1 MFRTQKD
8 EIRKGIQN
16 NAGFTLI
23 EMIVTVAIIAIFSG
37 VVVTL
42 IGTGSNLF
50 RDVSGNTKSQIDAQ
64 ETLNA
69 IEDLIIDAN
78 RSVYYAYGS
87 GTAMGEQ
94 IRSDIDD
101 SNAASKTFITCN
113 EYENGDGTSRYVFD
127 VLDWVGSEGKLY
139 YSQRQYTKASSS
151 AEEKD
156 ENGSGENP
164 ESQQNK
170 NGSGASGANVENID
184 IAVAAEGDEEN
195 QTGTISGNS
204 SDIARDSKELI
215 ARSVFAEGIENFT
228 ADVTKVESERI
239 VRFRLTT
246 ENNGK
251 KVKTLHTVNLRNRI
265 QVLKPDDAFATAGS
279 TDIRITIVGA
289 PSSIDAGNS
298 KILSYDA
305 SGPIDP
311 TTVVWKITDGADKGS
326 FPALDPTYGKLTVNN
341 NATGTITVIVS
352 AKTAD
357 GKQTAT
363 SAPVT
368 IQINNN
374 RIVTGIETETKSVLV
389 AAGYDGLNLN
399 SEIIWK
405 YVYSDGTKG
414 EDNVPVIWTM
424 DNADNCSYASVTSE
438 GQISVKSESGTSD
451 KGSFTVR
458 ATNGEHNVS
467 NTITVKIAR
476 IDLLLPENNATCTIG
491 TPKELHCTY
500 MEGGQVV
507 ETIDGNNASDI
518 VNITTKQKPEKASD
532 YSVGGNFAEND
543 IGNWEVKASADVSVR
558 GGYGTLSVTNTFSV
572 SGYTAQI
579 VLGKNKSLDTI
590 VIKNN
595 QNTGEYICQVN
606 SGEGG
611 FSFVTNKTIPGFWE
625 NSRINWYLKSGH
637 NYSGINVTPTENG
650 NKNASVSVSAD
661 AKTGFILCA
670 DYIKYTDQTQT
681 TEQIKI
687 HAEKAIKVA
696 TGIEI
701 VSAHGDTV
709 KVRDNYEFGINM
721 IVYDSNGTQA
731 KIPVRSDICN
741 DSNIVTI
748 TPDPWAE
755 KHPCADGENWYFQ
768 TSEPGTQKVT
778 VELYKIPGATVFN
791 SNYGFKQEK
800 SVEVIDTTTAH
811 VVAVNNKTSIFPGES
826 TQIYLEL
833 LRDGQ
838 PITDKIDENWTCE
851 TINGQT
857 IGNLSPTYYEY
868 AYANEKENLIT
879 VTANSQITRA
889 TTYTITVSYKLYNNE
904 PLRTASIDITV
915 TPLTMNLTTSATQIH
930 YGQDSITITA
940 DVVDAEHDQHVTDDY
955 NIEWTLNPEEAA
967 IYSLDNL
974 SGKITHLS
982 LNQAPDA
989 SRIVTVTATARDKTS
1004 GAAICTSSTKITVSP
1019 KTTIEKSYNCASGKT
1034 QKLEFND
1041 EDVNKSSGTIKT
1053 SYLTA
1058 TGSVPVECARNN
1070 IPFLTL
1076 NGTNP
1081 SNLSITMKED
1091 TSNYENYKYVL
1102 ISVDLGDV
1110 LYNFYIYPLQYNVY
1124 DCVYGQDAVPFTYVP
1139 TDLESIRKLAKLG
1152 SEDKADNGY
1161 PGYTYTYTDALG
1173 ESCYLRLSVYS
1184 KTGIGS
1190 FSGNYVESS
1199 SGKWFMKRKTKNK
1212 DQNDGSDQAYY
1223 RLYGNKWYKFHSKN
1237 SVKSE
1242 NYATTALYNQ
1252 AKAERTRYY
1261 WDLKDNVHLYDDSGN
1276 EIGGEKGIQN
1286 TYFWQKWK

>member
-151 AEEKD
+151 TEEKD

-164 ESQQNK
+164 ESQQNR
-170 NGSGASGANVENID
+170 NESGISGENAENTD
-184 IAVAAEGDEEN
+184 IAIAAESDEEN

-215 ARSVFAEGIENFT
+215 ERSVFAEGIENFT

-289 PSSIDAGNS
+289 PNSIDAGNS

-311 TTVVWKITDGADKGS
+311 TTVVWKITDGADNGS
-326 FPALDPTYGKLTVNN
+326 FPDLDPTYGKLTVNN

-389 AAGYDGLNLN
+389 AAGYDGLDLN

-414 EDNVPVIWTM
+414 EDKVPVIWTM

-438 GQISVKSESGTSD
+438 GQISIGSEAGTSD

-476 IDLLLPENNATCTIG
+476 IDLSLPKNNATYTIG

-543 IGNWEVKASADVSVR
+543 IGNWRVEASANVSVR
-558 GGYGTLSVTNTFSV
+558 KCYGSLSVTNGFRVIFSDTGQIIAHENL
-572 SGYTAQI
+572 GY
-579 VLGKNKSLDTI
+579 DTI
-590 VIKNN
+590 VAGR
-595 QNTGEYICQVN
+595 TYECDGY
-606 SGEGG
+606 
-611 FSFVTNKTIPGFWE
+611 
-625 NSRINWYLKSGH
+625 
-637 NYSGINVTPTENG
+637 
-650 NKNASVSVSAD
+650 NKNDFYFSTANTNLNIVNVQSITWTLKGEHPGISFEPDGDTIKRKLTV
-661 AKTGFILCA
+661 AKNACHGFTLCA
-670 DYIKYTDQTQT
+670 DYVGVIRYDNGNPITVQL
-681 TEQIKI
+681 
-687 HAEKAIKVA
+687 HAERTFKVANGIELESLSGDTAYVYGPNESEDYLLQVLLDVYDVNGTVSKIKVSSNKA
-696 TGIEI
+696 KTLQWEGIGSGE
-701 VSAHGDTV
+701 VNAH
-709 KVRDNYEFGINM
+709 
-721 IVYDSNGTQA
+721 
-731 KIPVRSDICN
+731 
-741 DSNIVTI
+741 
-748 TPDPWAE
+748 
-755 KHPCADGENWYFQ
+755 GENWKFHASSNDVGKTLNIVAKLQLFENVYDTKNNYYTDNDNFSK
-768 TSEPGTQKVT
+768 TISVKV
-778 VELYKIPGATVFN
+778 VM
-791 SNYGFKQEK
+791 NY
-800 SVEVIDTTTAH
+800 TAEII
-811 VVAVNNKTSIFPGES
+811 ASDNKLSLFPGES
-826 TQIYLEL
+826 AQLYLRLKNKKGILNAQVNWNVDNSSAIKFDNNMSYQDSTFNNTKEIPIKIIASTDITQ
-833 LRDGQ
+833 
-838 PITDKIDENWTCE
+838 
-851 TINGQT
+851 
-857 IGNLSPTYYEY
+857 PT
-868 AYANEKENLIT
+868 T
-879 VTANSQITRA
+879 VTLTANYTLKDVA
-889 TTYTITVSYKLYNNE
+889 NTTGTQSIQLTI
-904 PLRTASIDITV
+904 
-915 TPLTMNLTTSATQIH
+915 TPLTLILDSSVDQIYYGDDAPVDISADI
-930 YGQDSITITA
+930 
-940 DVVDAEHDQHVTDDY
+940 VDAQNDQHLTDADGY
-955 NIEWTLNPEEAA
+955 IVEWFLNSTVNEICELNTNSGANIKL
-967 IYSLDNL
+967 SVKKNL
-974 SGKITHLS
+974 VK
-982 LNQAPDA
+982 APDK
-989 SRIVTVTATARDKTS
+989 SIPVTVTAMAKKSGSVVCTASKV
-1004 GAAICTSSTKITVSP
+1004 ITVNP
-1019 KTTIEKSYNCASGKT
+1019 KMTIEKAYNCPAGLE
-1034 QKLEFND
+1034 QKLEFNS
-1041 EDVNKSSGTIKT
+1041 EHENKEIQSIKT
-1053 SYLTA
+1053 SYLTS
-1058 TGSVPVECARNN
+1058 TGNEPIECKQDDLK
-1070 IPFLTL
+1070 ILTFDSG
-1076 NGTNP
+1076 N
-1081 SNLSITMKED
+1081 MKVHMNSDVQNFAE
-1091 TSNYENYKYVL
+1091 YKYVK
-1102 ISVDLGDV
+1102 ISVDLGDI
-1110 LYNFYIYPLQYNVY
+1110 LYNFYIYPVQNNVY
-1124 DCVYGQDAVPFTYVP
+1124 DYELNKGSGAAIAYVP
-1139 TDLESIRKLAKLG
+1139 TDIDSIKRLCSLDG
-1152 SEDKADNGY
+1152 D
-1161 PGYTYTYTDALG
+1161 GYTYKYARTDRDG
-1173 ESCYLRLSVYS
+1173 KYCELRYSVYS

-1190 FSGNYVESS
+1190 FNGNYVDSS
-1199 SGKWFMKRKTKNK
+1199 SNKWFMRRQDNT
-1212 DQNDGSDQAYY
+1212 NDWVFY
-1223 RLYGNKWYKFHSKN
+1223 RLEGNHWYRFHN
-1237 SVKSE
+1237 GDKSE
-1242 NYATTALYNQ
+1242 QNLEKKAKITRFYWNLNNKTHLFDDNGKETAEVLN
-1252 AKAERTRYY
+1252 
-1261 WDLKDNVHLYDDSGN
+1261 S
-1276 EIGGEKGIQN
+1276 
-1286 TYFWQKWK
+1286 YFWKKWK

>member
-8 EIRKGIQN
+8 AIRKGIQN

-37 VVVTL
+37 IVVTL

-50 RDVSGNTKSQIDAQ
+50 RGVSGNTKSQIDAQ

-164 ESQQNK
+164 ESQQNR
-170 NGSGASGANVENID
+170 NESEISGENAENTD
-184 IAVAAEGDEEN
+184 IAVAAESDEEN

-204 SDIARDSKELI
+204 SDIARDSEELI
-215 ARSVFAEGIENFT
+215 ERSVFAEGIENFT

-239 VRFRLTT
+239 VCFRLTT

-279 TDIRITIVGA
+279 TDIKITIVGA
-289 PSSIDAGNS
+289 PNSIDAGNS

-341 NATGTITVIVS
+341 NATGTITVTVS
-352 AKTAD
+352 ARTAD

-438 GQISVKSESGTSD
+438 GQISVGSEAGTSD

-458 ATNGEHNVS
+458 ATNREHNVS
-467 NTITVKIAR
+467 NTITVNIAR
-476 IDLLLPENNATCTIG
+476 IDLSLPENNATYTVG
-491 TPKELHCTY
+491 TQKELHCTY
-500 MEGGQVV
+500 MESGQVV
-507 ETIDGNNASDI
+507 ETIDGSNTSDI

-543 IGNWEVKASADVSVR
+543 IGNWEVKASADVFVR

-572 SGYTAQI
+572 SGY
-579 VLGKNKSLDTI
+579 
-590 VIKNN
+590 
-595 QNTGEYICQVN
+595 
-606 SGEGG
+606 
-611 FSFVTNKTIPGFWE
+611 
-625 NSRINWYLKSGH
+625 
-637 NYSGINVTPTENG
+637 
-650 NKNASVSVSAD
+650 
-661 AKTGFILCA
+661 
-670 DYIKYTDQTQT
+670 
-681 TEQIKI
+681 
-687 HAEKAIKVA
+687 
-696 TGIEI
+696 
-701 VSAHGDTV
+701 
-709 KVRDNYEFGINM
+709 
-721 IVYDSNGTQA
+721 
-731 KIPVRSDICN
+731 
-741 DSNIVTI
+741 
-748 TPDPWAE
+748 
-755 KHPCADGENWYFQ
+755 
-768 TSEPGTQKVT
+768 
-778 VELYKIPGATVFN
+778 
-791 SNYGFKQEK
+791 
-800 SVEVIDTTTAH
+800 TAH

-955 NIEWTLNPEEAA
+955 NIEWILNPEEAA
-967 IYSLDNL
+967 IYSLDNS

-1102 ISVDLGDV
+1102 ISVDLGNV

-1124 DCVYGQDAVPFTYVP
+1124 DCEYGQDAVPFTYVP

-1184 KTGIGS
+1184 
-1190 FSGNYVESS
+1190 NCL
-1199 SGKWFMKRKTKNK
+1199 
-1212 DQNDGSDQAYY
+1212 
-1223 RLYGNKWYKFHSKN
+1223 LYTSPSPRDRG
-1237 SVKSE
+1237 
-1242 NYATTALYNQ
+1242 
-1252 AKAERTRYY
+1252 
-1261 WDLKDNVHLYDDSGN
+1261 
-1276 EIGGEKGIQN
+1276 
-1286 TYFWQKWK
+1286 

>member
-8 EIRKGIQN
+8 TIRKGIQN

-50 RDVSGNTKSQIDAQ
+50 RGVSGNTKSQIDAQ

-170 NGSGASGANVENID
+170 NESGISGENAENTD
-184 IAVAAEGDEEN
+184 IAIAAESDEEN
-195 QTGTISGNS
+195 QTGIISGNS
-204 SDIARDSKELI
+204 SDIARDSEELI
-215 ARSVFAEGIENFT
+215 ERSVFAEGIENFT
-228 ADVTKVESERI
+228 ADVTKVESESI

-289 PSSIDAGNS
+289 PNSIDAGNS

-341 NATGTITVIVS
+341 NATGTITVTVS
-352 AKTAD
+352 ARTAD

-389 AAGYDGLNLN
+389 AAGYNGLNLN

-438 GQISVKSESGTSD
+438 GQISVGSEAGTSD

-476 IDLLLPENNATCTIG
+476 IDLSLPENNAIYTVG

-507 ETIDGNNASDI
+507 ETIDGNNTSDI

-543 IGNWEVKASADVSVR
+543 IGNWRVEASANVSVR
-558 GGYGTLSVTNTFSV
+558 KCYGSLSVTNGFRVIFSDTGQIIAHENL
-572 SGYTAQI
+572 GY
-579 VLGKNKSLDTI
+579 DTI
-590 VIKNN
+590 VAGR
-595 QNTGEYICQVN
+595 TYECDGY
-606 SGEGG
+606 
-611 FSFVTNKTIPGFWE
+611 
-625 NSRINWYLKSGH
+625 
-637 NYSGINVTPTENG
+637 
-650 NKNASVSVSAD
+650 NKNDFYFSTANTNLNIVNVQSITWTLKGEHPGISFEPDGDTIKRKLTV
-661 AKTGFILCA
+661 AKNACHGFTLCA
-670 DYIKYTDQTQT
+670 DYVGVIRYDNGNPITVQL
-681 TEQIKI
+681 
-687 HAEKAIKVA
+687 HAERTFKVANGIELESLSGDTAYVYGPNESEDYLLQVLLDVYDVNGSVSKIKVSSNKA
-696 TGIEI
+696 KTLQWEGIGSGE
-701 VSAHGDTV
+701 VNAH
-709 KVRDNYEFGINM
+709 
-721 IVYDSNGTQA
+721 
-731 KIPVRSDICN
+731 
-741 DSNIVTI
+741 
-748 TPDPWAE
+748 
-755 KHPCADGENWYFQ
+755 GENWKFHASSNDVGKTLNIVAKLQLFENVYDTKNNYYTDNVNFSK
-768 TSEPGTQKVT
+768 TISVKV
-778 VELYKIPGATVFN
+778 VM
-791 SNYGFKQEK
+791 NY
-800 SVEVIDTTTAH
+800 TAEII
-811 VVAVNNKTSIFPGES
+811 ASDNKLSLFPGES
-826 TQIYLEL
+826 AQLYLRLKNKKGILNAQVNWNVDNSSAIKFDNNMSYQDSTFNNTKEIPIKIIASTDITQ
-833 LRDGQ
+833 
-838 PITDKIDENWTCE
+838 
-851 TINGQT
+851 
-857 IGNLSPTYYEY
+857 PT
-868 AYANEKENLIT
+868 T
-879 VTANSQITRA
+879 VTLTANYTLKDVA
-889 TTYTITVSYKLYNNE
+889 NTTGTQSIQLTI
-904 PLRTASIDITV
+904 
-915 TPLTMNLTTSATQIH
+915 TPLTLILDSSADQIY
-930 YGQDSITITA
+930 YGDDAPVDISA
-940 DVVDAEHDQHVTDDY
+940 DIVDAQNDQHLTDADGY
-955 NIEWTLNPEEAA
+955 IVEWFLNSTVNEICELNTNSGANIKL
-967 IYSLDNL
+967 SVKKNL
-974 SGKITHLS
+974 VK
-982 LNQAPDA
+982 APDK
-989 SRIVTVTATARDKTS
+989 SIPVTVTAMAKKSGSVVCTASKV
-1004 GAAICTSSTKITVSP
+1004 ITVNP
-1019 KTTIEKSYNCASGKT
+1019 KMTIEKAYNCPAGLE
-1034 QKLEFND
+1034 QKLEFNS
-1041 EDVNKSSGTIKT
+1041 EHENKEIQSIKT
-1053 SYLTA
+1053 SYLTS
-1058 TGSVPVECARNN
+1058 TGNEPIECKQDDLK
-1070 IPFLTL
+1070 ILTFDSG
-1076 NGTNP
+1076 N
-1081 SNLSITMKED
+1081 MKVHMNSDAQNFAE
-1091 TSNYENYKYVL
+1091 YKYVK
-1102 ISVDLGDV
+1102 ISVDLGDI
-1110 LYNFYIYPLQYNVY
+1110 LYNFYIYPVQNNVY
-1124 DCVYGQDAVPFTYVP
+1124 DYELNQGSGAAIAYVP
-1139 TDLESIRKLAKLG
+1139 TDIDSIKRLCSLDG
-1152 SEDKADNGY
+1152 D
-1161 PGYTYTYTDALG
+1161 GYTYKYARTDRDG
-1173 ESCYLRLSVYS
+1173 KYCELRYSVYS

-1190 FSGNYVESS
+1190 FNGNYVDSS
-1199 SGKWFMKRKTKNK
+1199 SNKWFMRRQDNT
-1212 DQNDGSDQAYY
+1212 NDWVFY
-1223 RLYGNKWYKFHSKN
+1223 RLEGNHWYRFHN
-1237 SVKSE
+1237 GDKSE
-1242 NYATTALYNQ
+1242 QNLEKKAKITRFYWNLNNKTHLFDDNGKETAEVLN
-1252 AKAERTRYY
+1252 
-1261 WDLKDNVHLYDDSGN
+1261 S
-1276 EIGGEKGIQN
+1276 
-1286 TYFWQKWK
+1286 YFWKKWK

>member
-164 ESQQNK
+164 ESQQNR
-170 NGSGASGANVENID
+170 NESGISGENAENTD
-184 IAVAAEGDEEN
+184 IAIAAESDEEN

-215 ARSVFAEGIENFT
+215 ERSVFAEGIENFT

-289 PSSIDAGNS
+289 PNSIDAGNS

-311 TTVVWKITDGADKGS
+311 TTVVWKITDGADNGS
-326 FPALDPTYGKLTVNN
+326 FPDLDPTYGKLTVNN

-389 AAGYDGLNLN
+389 AAGYDGLDLN

-405 YVYSDGTKG
+405 YVYSDGTNG
-414 EDNVPVIWTM
+414 EDKVPVIWTM

-438 GQISVKSESGTSD
+438 GQISIGSEAGTSD

-476 IDLLLPENNATCTIG
+476 IDLSLPKNNATYTIG

-543 IGNWEVKASADVSVR
+543 IGNWRVEASANVSVR
-558 GGYGTLSVTNTFSV
+558 KCYGSLSVTNGFRVIFSDTGQIIAHENL
-572 SGYTAQI
+572 GY
-579 VLGKNKSLDTI
+579 DTI
-590 VIKNN
+590 VAGR
-595 QNTGEYICQVN
+595 TYECDGY
-606 SGEGG
+606 
-611 FSFVTNKTIPGFWE
+611 
-625 NSRINWYLKSGH
+625 
-637 NYSGINVTPTENG
+637 
-650 NKNASVSVSAD
+650 NKNDFYFSTANTNLNIVNVQSITWTLKGEHPGISFEPDGDTIKRKLTV
-661 AKTGFILCA
+661 AKNACHGFTLCA
-670 DYIKYTDQTQT
+670 DYVGVIRYDNGNPITVQL
-681 TEQIKI
+681 
-687 HAEKAIKVA
+687 HAERTFKVANGIELESLSGDTAYVYGPNESEDYLLQVLLDVYDVNGSVSKIKVSSNKA
-696 TGIEI
+696 KTLQWEGIGSGE
-701 VSAHGDTV
+701 VNAH
-709 KVRDNYEFGINM
+709 
-721 IVYDSNGTQA
+721 
-731 KIPVRSDICN
+731 
-741 DSNIVTI
+741 
-748 TPDPWAE
+748 
-755 KHPCADGENWYFQ
+755 GENWKFHASSNDVGKTLNIVAKLQLFENVYDTKNNYYTDNDNFSK
-768 TSEPGTQKVT
+768 TISVKV
-778 VELYKIPGATVFN
+778 VM
-791 SNYGFKQEK
+791 NY
-800 SVEVIDTTTAH
+800 TAEII
-811 VVAVNNKTSIFPGES
+811 ASDNKLSLFPGES
-826 TQIYLEL
+826 AQLYLRLKNKKGILNAQVNWNVDNSSAIKFDNNMSYQDSTFNNTKEIPIKIIASTDITQ
-833 LRDGQ
+833 
-838 PITDKIDENWTCE
+838 
-851 TINGQT
+851 
-857 IGNLSPTYYEY
+857 PT
-868 AYANEKENLIT
+868 T
-879 VTANSQITRA
+879 VTLTANYTLKDVA
-889 TTYTITVSYKLYNNE
+889 NTTGTQSIQLTI
-904 PLRTASIDITV
+904 
-915 TPLTMNLTTSATQIH
+915 TPLTLILDSSVDQIYYGDDAPVDISADI
-930 YGQDSITITA
+930 
-940 DVVDAEHDQHVTDDY
+940 VDAQNDQHLTDADGY
-955 NIEWTLNPEEAA
+955 IVEWFLNSTVNEICELNTNSGANIKL
-967 IYSLDNL
+967 SVKKNL
-974 SGKITHLS
+974 VK
-982 LNQAPDA
+982 APDK
-989 SRIVTVTATARDKTS
+989 SIPVTVTAMAKKSGSVVCTASKV
-1004 GAAICTSSTKITVSP
+1004 ITVNP
-1019 KTTIEKSYNCASGKT
+1019 KMTIEKAYNCPAGLE
-1034 QKLEFND
+1034 QKLEFNS
-1041 EDVNKSSGTIKT
+1041 EHENKEIQSIKT
-1053 SYLTA
+1053 SYLTS
-1058 TGSVPVECARNN
+1058 TGNEPIECKQDDLK
-1070 IPFLTL
+1070 ILTFDSG
-1076 NGTNP
+1076 N
-1081 SNLSITMKED
+1081 MKVHMNSDVQNFAE
-1091 TSNYENYKYVL
+1091 YKYVK
-1102 ISVDLGDV
+1102 ISVDLGDI
-1110 LYNFYIYPLQYNVY
+1110 LYNFYIYPVQNNVY
-1124 DCVYGQDAVPFTYVP
+1124 DYELNKGSGAAIAYVP
-1139 TDLESIRKLAKLG
+1139 TDIDSIKRLCSLDG
-1152 SEDKADNGY
+1152 D
-1161 PGYTYTYTDALG
+1161 GYTYKYARTDRDG
-1173 ESCYLRLSVYS
+1173 KYCELRYSVYS

-1190 FSGNYVESS
+1190 FNGNYVDSS
-1199 SGKWFMKRKTKNK
+1199 SNKWFMRRQDNT
-1212 DQNDGSDQAYY
+1212 NDWVFY
-1223 RLYGNKWYKFHSKN
+1223 RLEGNHWYRFHN
-1237 SVKSE
+1237 GDKSE
-1242 NYATTALYNQ
+1242 QNLEKKAKITRFYWNLNNKTHLFDDNGKETAEVLN
-1252 AKAERTRYY
+1252 
-1261 WDLKDNVHLYDDSGN
+1261 S
-1276 EIGGEKGIQN
+1276 
-1286 TYFWQKWK
+1286 YFWKKWK

>member
-8 EIRKGIQN
+8 TIRKGIQN

-50 RDVSGNTKSQIDAQ
+50 RGVSGNTKSQIDAQ

-170 NGSGASGANVENID
+170 NESGISGENAENTD
-184 IAVAAEGDEEN
+184 IAIAAESDEEN
-195 QTGTISGNS
+195 QTGIISGNS
-204 SDIARDSKELI
+204 SDIARDSEELI
-215 ARSVFAEGIENFT
+215 ERSVFAEGIENFT
-228 ADVTKVESERI
+228 ADVTKVESESI

-289 PSSIDAGNS
+289 PNSIDAGNS

-341 NATGTITVIVS
+341 NATGTITVTVS
-352 AKTAD
+352 ARTAD

-438 GQISVKSESGTSD
+438 GQISVGSEAGTSD

-476 IDLLLPENNATCTIG
+476 IDLSLPENNAIYTVG

-507 ETIDGNNASDI
+507 ETIDGNNTSDI

-543 IGNWEVKASADVSVR
+543 IGNWRVEASANVSVR
-558 GGYGTLSVTNTFSV
+558 KCYGSLSVTNGFRVIFSDTGQIIAHENL
-572 SGYTAQI
+572 GY
-579 VLGKNKSLDTI
+579 DTI
-590 VIKNN
+590 VAGR
-595 QNTGEYICQVN
+595 TYECDGY
-606 SGEGG
+606 
-611 FSFVTNKTIPGFWE
+611 
-625 NSRINWYLKSGH
+625 
-637 NYSGINVTPTENG
+637 
-650 NKNASVSVSAD
+650 NKNDFYFSTANTNLNIVNVQSITWTLKGEHPGISFEPDGDTIKRKLTV
-661 AKTGFILCA
+661 AKNACHGFTLCA
-670 DYIKYTDQTQT
+670 DYVGVIRYDNGNPITVQL
-681 TEQIKI
+681 
-687 HAEKAIKVA
+687 HAERTFKVANGIELESLSGDTAYVYGPNESEDYLLQVLLDVYDVNGSVSKIKVSSNKA
-696 TGIEI
+696 KTLQWEGIGSGE
-701 VSAHGDTV
+701 VNAH
-709 KVRDNYEFGINM
+709 
-721 IVYDSNGTQA
+721 
-731 KIPVRSDICN
+731 
-741 DSNIVTI
+741 
-748 TPDPWAE
+748 
-755 KHPCADGENWYFQ
+755 GENWKFHASSNDVGKTLNIVAKLQLFENVYDTKNNYYTDNVNFSK
-768 TSEPGTQKVT
+768 TISVKV
-778 VELYKIPGATVFN
+778 VM
-791 SNYGFKQEK
+791 NY
-800 SVEVIDTTTAH
+800 TAEII
-811 VVAVNNKTSIFPGES
+811 ASDNKLSLFPGES
-826 TQIYLEL
+826 AQLYLRLKNKKGILNAQVNWNVDNSSAIKFDNNMSYQDSTFNNTKEIPIKIIASTDITQ
-833 LRDGQ
+833 
-838 PITDKIDENWTCE
+838 
-851 TINGQT
+851 
-857 IGNLSPTYYEY
+857 PT
-868 AYANEKENLIT
+868 T
-879 VTANSQITRA
+879 VTLTANYTLKDVA
-889 TTYTITVSYKLYNNE
+889 NTTGTQSIQLTI
-904 PLRTASIDITV
+904 
-915 TPLTMNLTTSATQIH
+915 TPLTLILDSSADQIY
-930 YGQDSITITA
+930 YGDDAPVDISA
-940 DVVDAEHDQHVTDDY
+940 DIVDAQNDQHLTDADGY
-955 NIEWTLNPEEAA
+955 IVEWFLNSTVNEICELNTNSGANIKL
-967 IYSLDNL
+967 SVKKNL
-974 SGKITHLS
+974 VK
-982 LNQAPDA
+982 APDK
-989 SRIVTVTATARDKTS
+989 SIPVTVTAMAKKSGSVVCTASKV
-1004 GAAICTSSTKITVSP
+1004 ITVNP
-1019 KTTIEKSYNCASGKT
+1019 KMTIEKAYNCPAGLE
-1034 QKLEFND
+1034 QKLEFNS
-1041 EDVNKSSGTIKT
+1041 EHENKEIQSIKT
-1053 SYLTA
+1053 SYLTS
-1058 TGSVPVECARNN
+1058 TGNEPIECKQDDLK
-1070 IPFLTL
+1070 ILTFDSG
-1076 NGTNP
+1076 N
-1081 SNLSITMKED
+1081 MKVHMNSDAQNFAE
-1091 TSNYENYKYVL
+1091 YKYVK
-1102 ISVDLGDV
+1102 ISVDLGDI
-1110 LYNFYIYPLQYNVY
+1110 LYNFYIYPVQNNVY
-1124 DCVYGQDAVPFTYVP
+1124 DYELNQGSGAAIAYVP
-1139 TDLESIRKLAKLG
+1139 TDIDSIKRLCSLDG
-1152 SEDKADNGY
+1152 D
-1161 PGYTYTYTDALG
+1161 GYTYKYARTDRDG
-1173 ESCYLRLSVYS
+1173 KYCELRYSVYS

-1190 FSGNYVESS
+1190 FNGNCRFII
-1199 SGKWFMKRKTKNK
+1199 K
-1212 DQNDGSDQAYY
+1212 
-1223 RLYGNKWYKFHSKN
+1223 
-1237 SVKSE
+1237 
-1242 NYATTALYNQ
+1242 
-1252 AKAERTRYY
+1252 
-1261 WDLKDNVHLYDDSGN
+1261 
-1276 EIGGEKGIQN
+1276 
-1286 TYFWQKWK
+1286 

>member
-8 EIRKGIQN
+8 TIRKGIQN

-50 RDVSGNTKSQIDAQ
+50 RGVSGNTKSQIDAQ

-151 AEEKD
+151 TEEKD

-164 ESQQNK
+164 ELQQNR
-170 NGSGASGANVENID
+170 NESGISGENAENTD
-184 IAVAAEGDEEN
+184 IAIAAESDEEN
-195 QTGTISGNS
+195 QTGIISGNS
-204 SDIARDSKELI
+204 SDIARDSEELI
-215 ARSVFAEGIENFT
+215 ERSVFAEGIENFT
-228 ADVTKVESERI
+228 ADVTKVESESI

-289 PSSIDAGNS
+289 PNSIDAGNS

-311 TTVVWKITDGADKGS
+311 TTVVWKITDGADNGS
-326 FPALDPTYGKLTVNN
+326 FPDLDHTYGKLTVNN

-438 GQISVKSESGTSD
+438 GQISIGSEAGTSD

-476 IDLLLPENNATCTIG
+476 IDLSLPENNAIYTVG

-543 IGNWEVKASADVSVR
+543 IGNWRVEASANVSVR
-558 GGYGTLSVTNTFSV
+558 KCYGSLSVTNGFRVIFSDT
-572 SGYTAQI
+572 GQI
-579 VLGKNKSLDTI
+579 IAHENLEYDTI
-590 VIKNN
+590 VAGR
-595 QNTGEYICQVN
+595 TYECDGY
-606 SGEGG
+606 
-611 FSFVTNKTIPGFWE
+611 
-625 NSRINWYLKSGH
+625 
-637 NYSGINVTPTENG
+637 
-650 NKNASVSVSAD
+650 NKNDFYFSTANTNLNIVNVQSITWTLKGEHPGISFKPDGDTIKRKLTV
-661 AKTGFILCA
+661 AKNACHGFTLCA
-670 DYIKYTDQTQT
+670 DYVGVIRYDNGNPITVQL
-681 TEQIKI
+681 
-687 HAEKAIKVA
+687 HAERTFKVANGIELESLSGDTAYVYGPNESEDYLLQVLLDVYDVNGSVSKIKV
-696 TGIEI
+696 
-701 VSAHGDTV
+701 S
-709 KVRDNYEFGINM
+709 
-721 IVYDSNGTQA
+721 SNKA
-731 KIPVRSDICN
+731 KILQWEGIGSGEVN
-741 DSNIVTI
+741 
-748 TPDPWAE
+748 A
-755 KHPCADGENWYFQ
+755 HGENWKFHASSNDVGKTLNIVAKLQLFENVYDTKNNYYTDNDNFSK
-768 TSEPGTQKVT
+768 TISVKV
-778 VELYKIPGATVFN
+778 VM
-791 SNYGFKQEK
+791 NY
-800 SVEVIDTTTAH
+800 TAEII
-811 VVAVNNKTSIFPGES
+811 VSDNKLSLFPGES
-826 TQIYLEL
+826 AQLYLRLKNKKGILNAQVNWNVDNSSAIKFDNNMSYQDSTFNNTKEIPIKIIASTDITQPTTVTLTANYTLK
-833 LRDGQ
+833 DVA
-838 PITDKIDENWTCE
+838 N
-851 TINGQT
+851 T
-857 IGNLSPTYYEY
+857 IGTQSIQL
-868 AYANEKENLIT
+868 
-879 VTANSQITRA
+879 
-889 TTYTITVSYKLYNNE
+889 TI
-904 PLRTASIDITV
+904 
-915 TPLTMNLTTSATQIH
+915 TPLTLILDSSADQIY
-930 YGQDSITITA
+930 YGDDAPVDISA
-940 DVVDAEHDQHVTDDY
+940 DIVDAQNDQHLTDADGY
-955 NIEWTLNPEEAA
+955 IVEWFLNSTVNEICELNTNSGANIKL
-967 IYSLDNL
+967 SVKKNL
-974 SGKITHLS
+974 VK
-982 LNQAPDA
+982 APDK
-989 SRIVTVTATARDKTS
+989 SIPVTVTAMAKKSGSVVCTASKV
-1004 GAAICTSSTKITVSP
+1004 ITVNP
-1019 KTTIEKSYNCASGKT
+1019 KMTIEKAYNCPAGLE
-1034 QKLEFND
+1034 QKLEFNS
-1041 EDVNKSSGTIKT
+1041 EHENKEIQSIKT
-1053 SYLTA
+1053 SYLTS
-1058 TGSVPVECARNN
+1058 TGNEPIECKQDDLK
-1070 IPFLTL
+1070 ILTFDSG
-1076 NGTNP
+1076 N
-1081 SNLSITMKED
+1081 MKVHMNSDAQNFAE
-1091 TSNYENYKYVL
+1091 YKYVK
-1102 ISVDLGDV
+1102 ISVDLGDI
-1110 LYNFYIYPLQYNVY
+1110 LYNFYIYPVQNNVY
-1124 DCVYGQDAVPFTYVP
+1124 DYELNKGSGAAIAYVP
-1139 TDLESIRKLAKLG
+1139 TDIDSIKRLCSLDG
-1152 SEDKADNGY
+1152 D
-1161 PGYTYTYTDALG
+1161 GYTYKYARTDRDG
-1173 ESCYLRLSVYS
+1173 KYCELRYSVYS

-1190 FSGNYVESS
+1190 FNGNYVDSS
-1199 SGKWFMKRKTKNK
+1199 SNKWFMRRQDNT
-1212 DQNDGSDQAYY
+1212 NDWVFY
-1223 RLYGNKWYKFHSKN
+1223 RLEGNHWYRFHN
-1237 SVKSE
+1237 GDKSE
-1242 NYATTALYNQ
+1242 QNLEKKAKITRFYWNLNNKTHLFDDNGKETAEVLN
-1252 AKAERTRYY
+1252 
-1261 WDLKDNVHLYDDSGN
+1261 S
-1276 EIGGEKGIQN
+1276 
-1286 TYFWQKWK
+1286 YFWKKWK

>member
-8 EIRKGIQN
+8 TIRKGIQN

-50 RDVSGNTKSQIDAQ
+50 RGVSGNTKSQIDAQ

-170 NGSGASGANVENID
+170 NESGISGENAENTD
-184 IAVAAEGDEEN
+184 IAIAAESDEEN
-195 QTGTISGNS
+195 QTGIISGNS
-204 SDIARDSKELI
+204 SDIARDSEELI
-215 ARSVFAEGIENFT
+215 ERSVFAEGIENFT
-228 ADVTKVESERI
+228 ADVTKVESESI

-289 PSSIDAGNS
+289 PNSIDAGNS

-341 NATGTITVIVS
+341 NATGTITVTVS
-352 AKTAD
+352 ARTAD

-438 GQISVKSESGTSD
+438 GQISVGSEAGTSD

-476 IDLLLPENNATCTIG
+476 IDLSLPENNAIYTVG

-543 IGNWEVKASADVSVR
+543 IGNWRVEASANVSVR
-558 GGYGTLSVTNTFSV
+558 KCYGSLSVTNGFRVIFSDTGQIIAHENL
-572 SGYTAQI
+572 GY
-579 VLGKNKSLDTI
+579 DTI
-590 VIKNN
+590 VAGR
-595 QNTGEYICQVN
+595 TYECDGY
-606 SGEGG
+606 
-611 FSFVTNKTIPGFWE
+611 
-625 NSRINWYLKSGH
+625 
-637 NYSGINVTPTENG
+637 
-650 NKNASVSVSAD
+650 NKNDFYFSTANTNLNIVNVQSITWTLKGEHPGISFEPDGDTIKRKLTV
-661 AKTGFILCA
+661 AKNACHGFTLCA
-670 DYIKYTDQTQT
+670 DYVGVIRYDNGNPITVQL
-681 TEQIKI
+681 
-687 HAEKAIKVA
+687 HAERTFKVANGIELESLSGDTAYVYGPNESEDYLLQVLLDVYDVNGSVSKIKVSSNKA
-696 TGIEI
+696 KTLQWEGIGSGE
-701 VSAHGDTV
+701 VNAH
-709 KVRDNYEFGINM
+709 
-721 IVYDSNGTQA
+721 
-731 KIPVRSDICN
+731 
-741 DSNIVTI
+741 
-748 TPDPWAE
+748 
-755 KHPCADGENWYFQ
+755 GENWKFHASSNDVGKTLNIVAKLQLFENVYDTKNNYYTDNVNFSK
-768 TSEPGTQKVT
+768 TISVKV
-778 VELYKIPGATVFN
+778 VM
-791 SNYGFKQEK
+791 NY
-800 SVEVIDTTTAH
+800 TAEII
-811 VVAVNNKTSIFPGES
+811 ASDNKLSLFPGES
-826 TQIYLEL
+826 AQLYLRLKNKKGILNAQVNWNVDNSSAIKFDNNMSYQDSTFNNTKEIPIKIIASTDITQ
-833 LRDGQ
+833 
-838 PITDKIDENWTCE
+838 
-851 TINGQT
+851 
-857 IGNLSPTYYEY
+857 PT
-868 AYANEKENLIT
+868 T
-879 VTANSQITRA
+879 VTLTANYTLKDVA
-889 TTYTITVSYKLYNNE
+889 NTTGTQSIQLTI
-904 PLRTASIDITV
+904 
-915 TPLTMNLTTSATQIH
+915 TPLTLILDSSADQIY
-930 YGQDSITITA
+930 YGDDAPVDISA
-940 DVVDAEHDQHVTDDY
+940 DIVDAQNDQHLTDADGY
-955 NIEWTLNPEEAA
+955 IVEWFLNSTVNEICELNTNSGANIKL
-967 IYSLDNL
+967 SVKKNL
-974 SGKITHLS
+974 VK
-982 LNQAPDA
+982 APDK
-989 SRIVTVTATARDKTS
+989 SIPVTVTAMAKKSGSVVCTASKV
-1004 GAAICTSSTKITVSP
+1004 ITVNP
-1019 KTTIEKSYNCASGKT
+1019 KMTIEKAYNCPAGLE
-1034 QKLEFND
+1034 QKLEFNS
-1041 EDVNKSSGTIKT
+1041 EHENKEIQSIKT
-1053 SYLTA
+1053 SYLTS
-1058 TGSVPVECARNN
+1058 TGNEPIECKQDDLK
-1070 IPFLTL
+1070 ILTFDSG
-1076 NGTNP
+1076 N
-1081 SNLSITMKED
+1081 MKVHMNSDAQNFTE
-1091 TSNYENYKYVL
+1091 YKYVK
-1102 ISVDLGDV
+1102 ISVDLGDI
-1110 LYNFYIYPLQYNVY
+1110 LYNFYIYPVQNNVY
-1124 DCVYGQDAVPFTYVP
+1124 DYELNQGSGAAIAYVP
-1139 TDLESIRKLAKLG
+1139 TDIDSIKRLCSLDG
-1152 SEDKADNGY
+1152 D
-1161 PGYTYTYTDALG
+1161 GYTYKYARTDRDG
-1173 ESCYLRLSVYS
+1173 KYCELRYSVYS

-1190 FSGNYVESS
+1190 FNGNYVDSS
-1199 SGKWFMKRKTKNK
+1199 SNKWFMRRQDNT
-1212 DQNDGSDQAYY
+1212 NDWVFY
-1223 RLYGNKWYKFHSKN
+1223 RLEGNHWYRFHN
-1237 SVKSE
+1237 GDKSE
-1242 NYATTALYNQ
+1242 QNLEKKANITRFYWNLNNKTHLFDDNGKETAEVLN
-1252 AKAERTRYY
+1252 
-1261 WDLKDNVHLYDDSGN
+1261 S
-1276 EIGGEKGIQN
+1276 
-1286 TYFWQKWK
+1286 YFWKKWK

>member
-8 EIRKGIQN
+8 TIRKGIQN

-50 RDVSGNTKSQIDAQ
+50 RGVSGNTKSQIDAQ

-164 ESQQNK
+164 ELQQNR
-170 NGSGASGANVENID
+170 NESGIFGENAENID
-184 IAVAAEGDEEN
+184 IAIAAESDEKN

-204 SDIARDSKELI
+204 SDIARDSEELI
-215 ARSVFAEGIENFT
+215 ERSVFAEGIENFT

-289 PSSIDAGNS
+289 PNSIDAGNS

-341 NATGTITVIVS
+341 NATGTITVTVS
-352 AKTAD
+352 ARTAD

-424 DNADNCSYASVTSE
+424 DNADNCSYAEVTSD
-438 GQISVKSESGTSD
+438 GQISVGSEAGTSD
-451 KGSFTVR
+451 KGSFTVC

-476 IDLLLPENNATCTIG
+476 IDLSLPENNETYTVG
-491 TPKELHCTY
+491 TQKELHCTY
-500 MEGGQVV
+500 MESGQVV
-507 ETIDGNNASDI
+507 ETIDGSNTSDI

-543 IGNWEVKASADVSVR
+543 IGNWRVEASANVSVR
-558 GGYGTLSVTNTFSV
+558 KCYGSLSVTNGFRVIFSDTGQIIAHENL
-572 SGYTAQI
+572 GY
-579 VLGKNKSLDTI
+579 DTI
-590 VIKNN
+590 VAGRTYECDGCNKKDFYFSTANTKLNIVNVQSITWTLKGEHPGISFEPDGDTIK
-595 QNTGEYICQVN
+595 QKLTVA
-606 SGEGG
+606 
-611 FSFVTNKTIPGFWE
+611 
-625 NSRINWYLKSGH
+625 
-637 NYSGINVTPTENG
+637 
-650 NKNASVSVSAD
+650 KNACH
-661 AKTGFILCA
+661 GFTLCA
-670 DYIKYTDQTQT
+670 DYVGVIRYDNGNPITVQL
-681 TEQIKI
+681 
-687 HAEKAIKVA
+687 HAERTFKVANGIELESLSGDTAYVYGPNESEDYLLQVLLDVYDVNGSVSKIKVSSNKA
-696 TGIEI
+696 KTLQWEGIGSGK
-701 VSAHGDTV
+701 VNAHEENW
-709 KVRDNYEFGINM
+709 KFHAS
-721 IVYDSNGTQA
+721 SNDVGKTL
-731 KIPVRSDICN
+731 
-741 DSNIVTI
+741 NIV
-748 TPDPWAE
+748 A
-755 KHPCADGENWYFQ
+755 
-768 TSEPGTQKVT
+768 
-778 VELYKIPGATVFN
+778 
-791 SNYGFKQEK
+791 
-800 SVEVIDTTTAH
+800 
-811 VVAVNNKTSIFPGES
+811 
-826 TQIYLEL
+826 
-833 LRDGQ
+833 
-838 PITDKIDENWTCE
+838 
-851 TINGQT
+851 
-857 IGNLSPTYYEY
+857 
-868 AYANEKENLIT
+868 
-879 VTANSQITRA
+879 
-889 TTYTITVSYKLYNNE
+889 KLQLFE
-904 PLRTASIDITV
+904 
-915 TPLTMNLTTSATQIH
+915 
-930 YGQDSITITA
+930 
-940 DVVDAEHDQHVTDDY
+940 
-955 NIEWTLNPEEAA
+955 
-967 IYSLDNL
+967 
-974 SGKITHLS
+974 
-982 LNQAPDA
+982 
-989 SRIVTVTATARDKTS
+989 
-1004 GAAICTSSTKITVSP
+1004 
-1019 KTTIEKSYNCASGKT
+1019 
-1034 QKLEFND
+1034 
-1041 EDVNKSSGTIKT
+1041 
-1053 SYLTA
+1053 
-1058 TGSVPVECARNN
+1058 
-1070 IPFLTL
+1070 
-1076 NGTNP
+1076 
-1081 SNLSITMKED
+1081 
-1091 TSNYENYKYVL
+1091 
-1102 ISVDLGDV
+1102 
-1110 LYNFYIYPLQYNVY
+1110 NVY
-1124 DCVYGQDAVPFTYVP
+1124 DTKKITILIMTISV
-1139 TDLESIRKLAKLG
+1139 RR
-1152 SEDKADNGY
+1152 
-1161 PGYTYTYTDALG
+1161 
-1173 ESCYLRLSVYS
+1173 YL
-1184 KTGIGS
+1184 
-1190 FSGNYVESS
+1190 
-1199 SGKWFMKRKTKNK
+1199 
-1212 DQNDGSDQAYY
+1212 
-1223 RLYGNKWYKFHSKN
+1223 
-1237 SVKSE
+1237 
-1242 NYATTALYNQ
+1242 
-1252 AKAERTRYY
+1252 
-1261 WDLKDNVHLYDDSGN
+1261 
-1276 EIGGEKGIQN
+1276 
-1286 TYFWQKWK
+1286 

>member
-8 EIRKGIQN
+8 TIKKGIQN

-50 RDVSGNTKSQIDAQ
+50 RGVSGNTKSQIDAQ

-94 IRSDIDD
+94 IKSDIDD

-164 ESQQNK
+164 ESQQNR
-170 NGSGASGANVENID
+170 NESGISGENAENTD
-184 IAVAAEGDEEN
+184 IAIAAESGEEN

-215 ARSVFAEGIENFT
+215 ERSVFAEGIENFT

-289 PSSIDAGNS
+289 PNSIDAGNS

-341 NATGTITVIVS
+341 NATGTITVTVS
-352 AKTAD
+352 ARTAD

-438 GQISVKSESGTSD
+438 GQISVGSEAGTSD

-476 IDLLLPENNATCTIG
+476 IDLSLPENNAIYTVG

-543 IGNWEVKASADVSVR
+543 IGNWRVEASANVSVR
-558 GGYGTLSVTNTFSV
+558 KCYGSLSVTNGFRVIFSDT
-572 SGYTAQI
+572 GQI
-579 VLGKNKSLDTI
+579 IAHENLEYDTI
-590 VIKNN
+590 VAGR
-595 QNTGEYICQVN
+595 TYECDGY
-606 SGEGG
+606 
-611 FSFVTNKTIPGFWE
+611 
-625 NSRINWYLKSGH
+625 
-637 NYSGINVTPTENG
+637 
-650 NKNASVSVSAD
+650 NKNDFYFSTANTNLNIVNVQSITWTLKGEHPGISFKPDGDTIKRKLTV
-661 AKTGFILCA
+661 AKNACHGFTLCA
-670 DYIKYTDQTQT
+670 DYVGVIRYDNGNPITVQL
-681 TEQIKI
+681 
-687 HAEKAIKVA
+687 HAERTFKVANGIELESLSGDTAYVYGPNESEDYLLQVLLDVYDVNGSVSKIKVSSNKA
-696 TGIEI
+696 KTLQWEGIGSGE
-701 VSAHGDTV
+701 VNAH
-709 KVRDNYEFGINM
+709 
-721 IVYDSNGTQA
+721 
-731 KIPVRSDICN
+731 
-741 DSNIVTI
+741 
-748 TPDPWAE
+748 
-755 KHPCADGENWYFQ
+755 GENWKFHASSNDVGKTLNIVAKLQLFENVYDTKNNYYTDNDNFSK
-768 TSEPGTQKVT
+768 TISVKV
-778 VELYKIPGATVFN
+778 VM
-791 SNYGFKQEK
+791 NY
-800 SVEVIDTTTAH
+800 TAEII
-811 VVAVNNKTSIFPGES
+811 VSDNKLSLFPGES
-826 TQIYLEL
+826 AQLYLRLKNKKGILNAQVNWNVDNSSAIKFDNNMSYQDSTFNNTKEIPIKIIASTDITQPTTVTLTANYTLK
-833 LRDGQ
+833 DVA
-838 PITDKIDENWTCE
+838 N
-851 TINGQT
+851 T
-857 IGNLSPTYYEY
+857 IGTQSIQL
-868 AYANEKENLIT
+868 
-879 VTANSQITRA
+879 
-889 TTYTITVSYKLYNNE
+889 TI
-904 PLRTASIDITV
+904 
-915 TPLTMNLTTSATQIH
+915 TPLTLILDSSADQIY
-930 YGQDSITITA
+930 YGDDAPVDISA
-940 DVVDAEHDQHVTDDY
+940 DIVDAQNDQHLTDADGY
-955 NIEWTLNPEEAA
+955 IVEWFLNSTVNEICELNTNSGANIKL
-967 IYSLDNL
+967 SVKKNL
-974 SGKITHLS
+974 VK
-982 LNQAPDA
+982 APDK
-989 SRIVTVTATARDKTS
+989 SIPVTVTAMAKKSGSVVCTASKV
-1004 GAAICTSSTKITVSP
+1004 ITVNP
-1019 KTTIEKSYNCASGKT
+1019 KMTIEKAYNCPAGLE
-1034 QKLEFND
+1034 QKLEFNS
-1041 EDVNKSSGTIKT
+1041 EHENKEIQSIKT
-1053 SYLTA
+1053 SYLTS
-1058 TGSVPVECARNN
+1058 TGNEPIECKQDDLK
-1070 IPFLTL
+1070 ILTFDSG
-1076 NGTNP
+1076 N
-1081 SNLSITMKED
+1081 MKVHMNSDAQNFAE
-1091 TSNYENYKYVL
+1091 YKYVK
-1102 ISVDLGDV
+1102 ISVDLGDI
-1110 LYNFYIYPLQYNVY
+1110 LYNFYIYPVQNNVY
-1124 DCVYGQDAVPFTYVP
+1124 DYELNKGSGAAIAYVP
-1139 TDLESIRKLAKLG
+1139 TDIDSIKRLCSLDG
-1152 SEDKADNGY
+1152 D
-1161 PGYTYTYTDALG
+1161 GYTYKYARTDRDG
-1173 ESCYLRLSVYS
+1173 KYCELRYSVYS

-1190 FSGNYVESS
+1190 FNGNYVDSS
-1199 SGKWFMKRKTKNK
+1199 SNKWFMRRQDNT
-1212 DQNDGSDQAYY
+1212 NDWVFY
-1223 RLYGNKWYKFHSKN
+1223 RLEGNHWYRFHN
-1237 SVKSE
+1237 GDKSE
-1242 NYATTALYNQ
+1242 QNLEKKAKITRFYWNLNNKTHLFDDNGKETAEVLN
-1252 AKAERTRYY
+1252 
-1261 WDLKDNVHLYDDSGN
+1261 S
-1276 EIGGEKGIQN
+1276 
-1286 TYFWQKWK
+1286 YFWKKWK

>member
-8 EIRKGIQN
+8 TIRKGIQN

-50 RDVSGNTKSQIDAQ
+50 RGVSGNTKSQIDAQ

-156 ENGSGENP
+156 ENGSGENS

-170 NGSGASGANVENID
+170 NESGISGENAENTD
-184 IAVAAEGDEEN
+184 IAIAAESDEEN
-195 QTGTISGNS
+195 QTGIISGNS
-204 SDIARDSKELI
+204 SDIARDSEELI
-215 ARSVFAEGIENFT
+215 ERSVFAEGIENFT
-228 ADVTKVESERI
+228 ADVTKVESESI

-289 PSSIDAGNS
+289 PNSIDAGNS

-311 TTVVWKITDGADKGS
+311 TTVVWKITDGADNGS
-326 FPALDPTYGKLTVNN
+326 FPDLDHTYGKLTVNN

-438 GQISVKSESGTSD
+438 GQISIGSEAGTSD

-476 IDLLLPENNATCTIG
+476 IDLSLPENNAIYTVG

-543 IGNWEVKASADVSVR
+543 IGNWRVEASANVSVR
-558 GGYGTLSVTNTFSV
+558 KCYGSLSVTNGFRVIFSDT
-572 SGYTAQI
+572 GQI
-579 VLGKNKSLDTI
+579 IAHENLEYDTI
-590 VIKNN
+590 VAGR
-595 QNTGEYICQVN
+595 TYECDGY
-606 SGEGG
+606 
-611 FSFVTNKTIPGFWE
+611 
-625 NSRINWYLKSGH
+625 
-637 NYSGINVTPTENG
+637 
-650 NKNASVSVSAD
+650 NKNDFYFSTANTNLNIVNVQSITWTLKGEHPGISFKPDGDTIKRKLTV
-661 AKTGFILCA
+661 AKNACHGFTLCA
-670 DYIKYTDQTQT
+670 DYVGVIRYDNGNPITVQL
-681 TEQIKI
+681 
-687 HAEKAIKVA
+687 HAERTFKVANGIELESLSGDTAYVYGPNESEDYLLQVLLDVYDVNGSVSKIKV
-696 TGIEI
+696 
-701 VSAHGDTV
+701 S
-709 KVRDNYEFGINM
+709 
-721 IVYDSNGTQA
+721 SNKA
-731 KIPVRSDICN
+731 KILQWEGIGSGEVN
-741 DSNIVTI
+741 
-748 TPDPWAE
+748 A
-755 KHPCADGENWYFQ
+755 HGENWKFHASSNDVGKTLNIVAKLQLFENVYDTKNNYYTDNDNFSK
-768 TSEPGTQKVT
+768 TISVKV
-778 VELYKIPGATVFN
+778 VM
-791 SNYGFKQEK
+791 NY
-800 SVEVIDTTTAH
+800 TAEII
-811 VVAVNNKTSIFPGES
+811 VSDNKLSLFPGES
-826 TQIYLEL
+826 AQLYLRLKNKKGILNAQVNWNVDNSSAIKFDNNMSYQDSTFNNTKEIPIKIIASTDITQPTTVTLTANYTLK
-833 LRDGQ
+833 DVA
-838 PITDKIDENWTCE
+838 N
-851 TINGQT
+851 T
-857 IGNLSPTYYEY
+857 IGTQSIQL
-868 AYANEKENLIT
+868 
-879 VTANSQITRA
+879 
-889 TTYTITVSYKLYNNE
+889 TI
-904 PLRTASIDITV
+904 
-915 TPLTMNLTTSATQIH
+915 TPLTLILDSSADQIY
-930 YGQDSITITA
+930 YGDDAPVDISA
-940 DVVDAEHDQHVTDDY
+940 DIVDAQNDQHLTDADGY
-955 NIEWTLNPEEAA
+955 IVEWFLNSTVNEICELNTNSGANIKL
-967 IYSLDNL
+967 SVKKNL
-974 SGKITHLS
+974 VK
-982 LNQAPDA
+982 APDK
-989 SRIVTVTATARDKTS
+989 SIPVTVTAMAKKSGSVVCTASKV
-1004 GAAICTSSTKITVSP
+1004 ITVNP
-1019 KTTIEKSYNCASGKT
+1019 KMTIEKAYNCPAGLE
-1034 QKLEFND
+1034 QKLEFNS
-1041 EDVNKSSGTIKT
+1041 EHENKEIQSIKT
-1053 SYLTA
+1053 SYLTS
-1058 TGSVPVECARNN
+1058 TGNEPIECKQDDLK
-1070 IPFLTL
+1070 ILTFDSG
-1076 NGTNP
+1076 N
-1081 SNLSITMKED
+1081 MKVHMNSDAQNFAE
-1091 TSNYENYKYVL
+1091 YKYVK
-1102 ISVDLGDV
+1102 ISVDLGDI
-1110 LYNFYIYPLQYNVY
+1110 LYNFYIYPVQNNVY
-1124 DCVYGQDAVPFTYVP
+1124 DYELNKGSGAAIAYVP
-1139 TDLESIRKLAKLG
+1139 TDIDSIKRLCSLDG
-1152 SEDKADNGY
+1152 D
-1161 PGYTYTYTDALG
+1161 GYTYKYARTDRDG
-1173 ESCYLRLSVYS
+1173 KYCELRYSVYS

-1190 FSGNYVESS
+1190 FNGNYVDSS
-1199 SGKWFMKRKTKNK
+1199 SNKWFMRRQDNT
-1212 DQNDGSDQAYY
+1212 NDWVFY
-1223 RLYGNKWYKFHSKN
+1223 RLEGNHWYRFHN
-1237 SVKSE
+1237 GDKSE
-1242 NYATTALYNQ
+1242 QNLEKKAKITRFYWNLNNKTHLFDDNGKETAEVLN
-1252 AKAERTRYY
+1252 
-1261 WDLKDNVHLYDDSGN
+1261 S
-1276 EIGGEKGIQN
+1276 
-1286 TYFWQKWK
+1286 YFWKKWK

>member
-8 EIRKGIQN
+8 TIRKGIQN

-50 RDVSGNTKSQIDAQ
+50 RGVSGNTKSQIDAQ

-113 EYENGDGTSRYVFD
+113 EYENSDGTSRYVFD

-151 AEEKD
+151 TEEKD

-164 ESQQNK
+164 ELQQNR
-170 NGSGASGANVENID
+170 NESGISGENAENTD
-184 IAVAAEGDEEN
+184 IAIATESDKEN
-195 QTGTISGNS
+195 QTGIISGNS

-289 PSSIDAGNS
+289 PNSIDAGNS

-476 IDLLLPENNATCTIG
+476 IDLLLPENNATCTVG

-507 ETIDGNNASDI
+507 ETIDGNNTSAI
-518 VNITTKQKPEKASD
+518 VNITTTKKPENASD
-532 YSVGGNFAEND
+532 YNAGGNFAEND
-543 IGNWEVKASADVSVR
+543 IGTWKVEASVNVSVR
-558 GGYGTLSVTNTFSV
+558 KCYGPLSVTNGFRVISSDTGQIIAHENL
-572 SGYTAQI
+572 GY
-579 VLGKNKSLDTI
+579 DTI
-590 VIKNN
+590 VAGR
-595 QNTGEYICQVN
+595 TYECDGY
-606 SGEGG
+606 
-611 FSFVTNKTIPGFWE
+611 
-625 NSRINWYLKSGH
+625 
-637 NYSGINVTPTENG
+637 
-650 NKNASVSVSAD
+650 NKNDFYFSTANTNLNNVNVQSITWTLKGEHPGISFEPGGDTIKQKLKV
-661 AKTGFILCA
+661 AKNACHGFTLCA
-670 DYIKYTDQTQT
+670 DYVGVIRYDNGNPITVQL
-681 TEQIKI
+681 
-687 HAEKAIKVA
+687 HAERTFKVANGIELESLSGDTAYVYGPNESEDYLLQVLLDVYDVNGSVSKIKVSSNKA
-696 TGIEI
+696 KTLQWEGIG
-701 VSAHGDTV
+701 SG
-709 KVRDNYEFGINM
+709 KVN
-721 IVYDSNGTQA
+721 
-731 KIPVRSDICN
+731 
-741 DSNIVTI
+741 
-748 TPDPWAE
+748 
-755 KHPCADGENWYFQ
+755 ADGENWKFHASSNDVGKTLNIVAKLQLFENVYDTKNNYYTDNDNFSK
-768 TSEPGTQKVT
+768 TISVKV
-778 VELYKIPGATVFN
+778 VM
-791 SNYGFKQEK
+791 NY
-800 SVEVIDTTTAH
+800 TAEII
-811 VVAVNNKTSIFPGES
+811 ASDNKLSLFPGES
-826 TQIYLEL
+826 AQLYLRLKNKKGILNAQVNWNVDNSSAIKFDNNMSYQDSTFNNTKEIPIKIIASTDITQ
-833 LRDGQ
+833 
-838 PITDKIDENWTCE
+838 
-851 TINGQT
+851 
-857 IGNLSPTYYEY
+857 PT
-868 AYANEKENLIT
+868 T
-879 VTANSQITRA
+879 VTLTANYTLKDVA
-889 TTYTITVSYKLYNNE
+889 NTTGTQSIQLTI
-904 PLRTASIDITV
+904 
-915 TPLTMNLTTSATQIH
+915 TPLTLILASSADQIY
-930 YGQDSITITA
+930 YGDDA
-940 DVVDAEHDQHVTDDY
+940 PVD
-955 NIEWTLNPEEAA
+955 IL
-967 IYSLDNL
+967 
-974 SGKITHLS
+974 
-982 LNQAPDA
+982 
-989 SRIVTVTATARDKTS
+989 
-1004 GAAICTSSTKITVSP
+1004 
-1019 KTTIEKSYNCASGKT
+1019 
-1034 QKLEFND
+1034 
-1041 EDVNKSSGTIKT
+1041 
-1053 SYLTA
+1053 
-1058 TGSVPVECARNN
+1058 
-1070 IPFLTL
+1070 
-1076 NGTNP
+1076 
-1081 SNLSITMKED
+1081 
-1091 TSNYENYKYVL
+1091 L
-1102 ISVDLGDV
+1102 ISLM
-1110 LYNFYIYPLQYNVY
+1110 
-1124 DCVYGQDAVPFTYVP
+1124 
-1139 TDLESIRKLAKLG
+1139 
-1152 SEDKADNGY
+1152 
-1161 PGYTYTYTDALG
+1161 
-1173 ESCYLRLSVYS
+1173 LRM
-1184 KTGIGS
+1184 I
-1190 FSGNYVESS
+1190 N
-1199 SGKWFMKRKTKNK
+1199 
-1212 DQNDGSDQAYY
+1212 
-1223 RLYGNKWYKFHSKN
+1223 
-1237 SVKSE
+1237 
-1242 NYATTALYNQ
+1242 
-1252 AKAERTRYY
+1252 
-1261 WDLKDNVHLYDDSGN
+1261 
-1276 EIGGEKGIQN
+1276 I
-1286 TYFWQKWK
+1286 

>member
-8 EIRKGIQN
+8 TIRKGIQN

-50 RDVSGNTKSQIDAQ
+50 RGVSGNTKSQIDAQ

-156 ENGSGENP
+156 ENGSGENS

-170 NGSGASGANVENID
+170 NESGISGENAENTD
-184 IAVAAEGDEEN
+184 IAIAAESDEEN
-195 QTGTISGNS
+195 QTGIISGNS
-204 SDIARDSKELI
+204 SDIARDSEELI
-215 ARSVFAEGIENFT
+215 ERSVFAEGIENFT
-228 ADVTKVESERI
+228 ADVTKVESESI

-289 PSSIDAGNS
+289 PNSIDAGNS

-311 TTVVWKITDGADKGS
+311 TTVVWKITDGADNGS
-326 FPALDPTYGKLTVNN
+326 FPDLDHTYGKLTVNN

-438 GQISVKSESGTSD
+438 GQISIGSEAGTSD

-476 IDLLLPENNATCTIG
+476 IDLSLPENNAIYTVG

-543 IGNWEVKASADVSVR
+543 IGNWRVEASANVSVR
-558 GGYGTLSVTNTFSV
+558 KCYGSLSVTNGFRVIFSDT
-572 SGYTAQI
+572 GQI
-579 VLGKNKSLDTI
+579 IAHENLEYDTI
-590 VIKNN
+590 VAGR
-595 QNTGEYICQVN
+595 TYECDGY
-606 SGEGG
+606 
-611 FSFVTNKTIPGFWE
+611 
-625 NSRINWYLKSGH
+625 
-637 NYSGINVTPTENG
+637 
-650 NKNASVSVSAD
+650 NKNDFYFSTANTNLNIVNVQSITWTLKGEHPGISFKPDGDTIKRKLTV
-661 AKTGFILCA
+661 AKNACHGFTLCA
-670 DYIKYTDQTQT
+670 DYVGVIRYDNGNPITVQL
-681 TEQIKI
+681 
-687 HAEKAIKVA
+687 HAERTFKVANGIELESLSGDTAYVYGPNESEDYLLQVLLDVYDVNGSVSKIKV
-696 TGIEI
+696 
-701 VSAHGDTV
+701 S
-709 KVRDNYEFGINM
+709 
-721 IVYDSNGTQA
+721 SNKA
-731 KIPVRSDICN
+731 KILQWEGIGSGEVN
-741 DSNIVTI
+741 
-748 TPDPWAE
+748 A
-755 KHPCADGENWYFQ
+755 HGENWKFHASSNDVGKTLNIVAKLQLFENVYDTKNNYYTDNDNFSK
-768 TSEPGTQKVT
+768 TISVKV
-778 VELYKIPGATVFN
+778 VM
-791 SNYGFKQEK
+791 NY
-800 SVEVIDTTTAH
+800 TAEII
-811 VVAVNNKTSIFPGES
+811 VSDNKLSLFPGES
-826 TQIYLEL
+826 AQLYLRLKNKKGILNAQVNWNVDNSSAIKFDNNMSYQDSTFNNTKEIPIKIIASTDITQPTTVTLTANYTLK
-833 LRDGQ
+833 DVA
-838 PITDKIDENWTCE
+838 N
-851 TINGQT
+851 T
-857 IGNLSPTYYEY
+857 IGTQSIQL
-868 AYANEKENLIT
+868 
-879 VTANSQITRA
+879 
-889 TTYTITVSYKLYNNE
+889 TI
-904 PLRTASIDITV
+904 
-915 TPLTMNLTTSATQIH
+915 TPLTLILDSSADQIY
-930 YGQDSITITA
+930 YGDDAPVDISA
-940 DVVDAEHDQHVTDDY
+940 DIVDAQNDQHLTDADGY
-955 NIEWTLNPEEAA
+955 IVEWFLNSTVNEICELNTNSGANIKL
-967 IYSLDNL
+967 SVKKNL
-974 SGKITHLS
+974 VK
-982 LNQAPDA
+982 APDK
-989 SRIVTVTATARDKTS
+989 SISVTVTAMAKKSGSVVCTASKV
-1004 GAAICTSSTKITVSP
+1004 ITVNP
-1019 KTTIEKSYNCASGKT
+1019 KMTIEKAYNCPAGLE
-1034 QKLEFND
+1034 QKLEFNS
-1041 EDVNKSSGTIKT
+1041 EHENKEIQSIKT
-1053 SYLTA
+1053 SYLTS
-1058 TGSVPVECARNN
+1058 TGNEPIECKQDDLK
-1070 IPFLTL
+1070 ILTFDSG
-1076 NGTNP
+1076 N
-1081 SNLSITMKED
+1081 MKVHMNSDAQNFAE
-1091 TSNYENYKYVL
+1091 YKYVK
-1102 ISVDLGDV
+1102 ISVDLGDI
-1110 LYNFYIYPLQYNVY
+1110 LYNFYIYPVQNNVY
-1124 DCVYGQDAVPFTYVP
+1124 DYELNKGSGAAIAYVP
-1139 TDLESIRKLAKLG
+1139 TDIDSIKRLCSLDG
-1152 SEDKADNGY
+1152 D
-1161 PGYTYTYTDALG
+1161 GYTYKYARTDRDG
-1173 ESCYLRLSVYS
+1173 KYCELRYSVYS

-1190 FSGNYVESS
+1190 FNGNYVDSS
-1199 SGKWFMKRKTKNK
+1199 SNKWFMRRQDNT
-1212 DQNDGSDQAYY
+1212 NDWVFY
-1223 RLYGNKWYKFHSKN
+1223 RLEGNHWYRFHN
-1237 SVKSE
+1237 GDKSE
-1242 NYATTALYNQ
+1242 QNLEKKAKITRFYWNLNNKTHLFDDNGKETAEVLN
-1252 AKAERTRYY
+1252 
-1261 WDLKDNVHLYDDSGN
+1261 S
-1276 EIGGEKGIQN
+1276 
-1286 TYFWQKWK
+1286 YFWKKWK

>member
-8 EIRKGIQN
+8 TIRKGIQN

-50 RDVSGNTKSQIDAQ
+50 RGVSGNTKSQIDAQ

-139 YSQRQYTKASSS
+139 YSQRQYTKANSS

-156 ENGSGENP
+156 ENGSGENS

-170 NGSGASGANVENID
+170 NESGISGENAENTD
-184 IAVAAEGDEEN
+184 IAIAAESDEEN
-195 QTGTISGNS
+195 QTGIISGNS
-204 SDIARDSKELI
+204 SDIARDSEELI
-215 ARSVFAEGIENFT
+215 ERSVFAEGIENFT
-228 ADVTKVESERI
+228 ADVTKVESESI

-289 PSSIDAGNS
+289 PNSIDAGNS

-311 TTVVWKITDGADKGS
+311 TTVVWKITDGADNGS
-326 FPALDPTYGKLTVNN
+326 FPDLDHTYGKLTVNN

-438 GQISVKSESGTSD
+438 GQISIGSEAGTSD

-476 IDLLLPENNATCTIG
+476 IDLSLPENNAIYTVG

-543 IGNWEVKASADVSVR
+543 IGNWRVEASANVSVR
-558 GGYGTLSVTNTFSV
+558 KCYGSLSVTNGFRVIFSDT
-572 SGYTAQI
+572 GQI
-579 VLGKNKSLDTI
+579 IAHENLEYDTI
-590 VIKNN
+590 VAGR
-595 QNTGEYICQVN
+595 TYECDGY
-606 SGEGG
+606 
-611 FSFVTNKTIPGFWE
+611 
-625 NSRINWYLKSGH
+625 
-637 NYSGINVTPTENG
+637 
-650 NKNASVSVSAD
+650 NKNDFYFSTANTNLNIVNVQSITWTLKGEHPGISFKPDGDTIKRKLTV
-661 AKTGFILCA
+661 AKNACHGFTLCA
-670 DYIKYTDQTQT
+670 DYVGVIRYDNGNPITVQL
-681 TEQIKI
+681 
-687 HAEKAIKVA
+687 HAERTFKVANGIELESLSGDTAYVYGPNESEDYLLQVLLDVYDVNGSVSKIKV
-696 TGIEI
+696 
-701 VSAHGDTV
+701 S
-709 KVRDNYEFGINM
+709 
-721 IVYDSNGTQA
+721 SNKA
-731 KIPVRSDICN
+731 KILQWEGIGSGEVN
-741 DSNIVTI
+741 
-748 TPDPWAE
+748 A
-755 KHPCADGENWYFQ
+755 HGENWKFHASSNDVGKTLNIVAKLQLFENVYDTKNNYYTDNDNFSK
-768 TSEPGTQKVT
+768 TISVKV
-778 VELYKIPGATVFN
+778 VM
-791 SNYGFKQEK
+791 NY
-800 SVEVIDTTTAH
+800 TAEII
-811 VVAVNNKTSIFPGES
+811 VSDNKLSLFPGES
-826 TQIYLEL
+826 AQLYLRLKNKKGILNAQVNWNVDNSSAIKFDNNMSYQDSTFNNTKEIPIKIIASTDITQPTTVTLTANYTLK
-833 LRDGQ
+833 DVA
-838 PITDKIDENWTCE
+838 N
-851 TINGQT
+851 T
-857 IGNLSPTYYEY
+857 IGTQSIQL
-868 AYANEKENLIT
+868 
-879 VTANSQITRA
+879 
-889 TTYTITVSYKLYNNE
+889 TI
-904 PLRTASIDITV
+904 
-915 TPLTMNLTTSATQIH
+915 TPLTLILDSSADQIY
-930 YGQDSITITA
+930 YGDDAPVDISA
-940 DVVDAEHDQHVTDDY
+940 DIVDAQNDQHLTDADGY
-955 NIEWTLNPEEAA
+955 IVEWFLNSTVNEICELNTNSGANIKL
-967 IYSLDNL
+967 SVKKNL
-974 SGKITHLS
+974 VK
-982 LNQAPDA
+982 APDK
-989 SRIVTVTATARDKTS
+989 SIPVTVTAMAKKSGSVVCTASKV
-1004 GAAICTSSTKITVSP
+1004 ITVNP
-1019 KTTIEKSYNCASGKT
+1019 KMTIEKAYNCPAGLE
-1034 QKLEFND
+1034 QKLEFNS
-1041 EDVNKSSGTIKT
+1041 EHENKEIQSIKT
-1053 SYLTA
+1053 SYLTS
-1058 TGSVPVECARNN
+1058 TGNEPIECKQDDLK
-1070 IPFLTL
+1070 ILTFDSG
-1076 NGTNP
+1076 N
-1081 SNLSITMKED
+1081 MKVHMNSDAQNFAE
-1091 TSNYENYKYVL
+1091 YKYVK
-1102 ISVDLGDV
+1102 ISVDLGDI
-1110 LYNFYIYPLQYNVY
+1110 LYNFYIYPVQNNVY
-1124 DCVYGQDAVPFTYVP
+1124 DYELNKGSGAAIAYVP
-1139 TDLESIRKLAKLG
+1139 TDIDSIKRLCSLDG
-1152 SEDKADNGY
+1152 D
-1161 PGYTYTYTDALG
+1161 GYTYKYARTDRDG
-1173 ESCYLRLSVYS
+1173 KYCELRYSVYS

-1190 FSGNYVESS
+1190 FNGNYVDSS
-1199 SGKWFMKRKTKNK
+1199 SNKWFMRRQDNT
-1212 DQNDGSDQAYY
+1212 NDWVFY
-1223 RLYGNKWYKFHSKN
+1223 RLEGNHWYRFHN
-1237 SVKSE
+1237 GDKSE
-1242 NYATTALYNQ
+1242 QNLEKKAKITRFYWNLNNKTHLFDDNGKETAEVLN
-1252 AKAERTRYY
+1252 
-1261 WDLKDNVHLYDDSGN
+1261 S
-1276 EIGGEKGIQN
+1276 
-1286 TYFWQKWK
+1286 YFWKKWK

>member
-8 EIRKGIQN
+8 TIRKGIQN

-50 RDVSGNTKSQIDAQ
+50 RGVSGNTKSQIDAQ

-170 NGSGASGANVENID
+170 NESGISGENAENTD
-184 IAVAAEGDEEN
+184 IAIAAESDEEN
-195 QTGTISGNS
+195 QTGIISGNS
-204 SDIARDSKELI
+204 SDIARDSEELI
-215 ARSVFAEGIENFT
+215 ERSVFAEGIENFT
-228 ADVTKVESERI
+228 ADVTKVESESI

-289 PSSIDAGNS
+289 PNSIDAGNS

-311 TTVVWKITDGADKGS
+311 TTVVWKITDGADNGS
-326 FPALDPTYGKLTVNN
+326 FPDLDHTYGKLTVNN

-438 GQISVKSESGTSD
+438 GQISIGSEAGTSD
-451 KGSFTVR
+451 KGSFTVC

-476 IDLLLPENNATCTIG
+476 IDLSLPENNAIYTVG

-500 MEGGQVV
+500 MEGGQVI

-543 IGNWEVKASADVSVR
+543 IGNWRVEASANVSVR
-558 GGYGTLSVTNTFSV
+558 KCYGSLSVTNGFRVIFSDT
-572 SGYTAQI
+572 GQI
-579 VLGKNKSLDTI
+579 IAHENLEYDTI
-590 VIKNN
+590 VAGR
-595 QNTGEYICQVN
+595 TYECDGY
-606 SGEGG
+606 
-611 FSFVTNKTIPGFWE
+611 
-625 NSRINWYLKSGH
+625 
-637 NYSGINVTPTENG
+637 
-650 NKNASVSVSAD
+650 NKNDFYFSTANTNLNIVNVQSITWTLKGEHPGISFKPDGDTIKRKLTV
-661 AKTGFILCA
+661 AKNACHGFTLCA
-670 DYIKYTDQTQT
+670 DYVGVIRYDNGNPITVQL
-681 TEQIKI
+681 
-687 HAEKAIKVA
+687 HAERTFKVANGIELESLSGDTAYVYGPNESEDYLLQVLLDVYDVNGSVSKIKVSSNKA
-696 TGIEI
+696 KTLQWEGIGSGE
-701 VSAHGDTV
+701 VNAH
-709 KVRDNYEFGINM
+709 
-721 IVYDSNGTQA
+721 
-731 KIPVRSDICN
+731 
-741 DSNIVTI
+741 
-748 TPDPWAE
+748 
-755 KHPCADGENWYFQ
+755 GENWKFHASSNDVGKTLNIVAKLQLFENVYDTKNNYYTDNDNFSK
-768 TSEPGTQKVT
+768 TISVKV
-778 VELYKIPGATVFN
+778 VM
-791 SNYGFKQEK
+791 NY
-800 SVEVIDTTTAH
+800 TAEII
-811 VVAVNNKTSIFPGES
+811 VSDNKLSLFPGES
-826 TQIYLEL
+826 AQLYLRLKNKKGILNAQVNWNVDNSSAIKFDNNMSYQDSTFNNTKEIPIKIIASTDITQ
-833 LRDGQ
+833 
-838 PITDKIDENWTCE
+838 
-851 TINGQT
+851 
-857 IGNLSPTYYEY
+857 PT
-868 AYANEKENLIT
+868 T
-879 VTANSQITRA
+879 VTLTANYTLKDVA
-889 TTYTITVSYKLYNNE
+889 NTTGTQSIQLTI
-904 PLRTASIDITV
+904 
-915 TPLTMNLTTSATQIH
+915 TPLTLILDSSADQIY
-930 YGQDSITITA
+930 YGDDAPVDISA
-940 DVVDAEHDQHVTDDY
+940 DIVDAQNDQHLTDADGY
-955 NIEWTLNPEEAA
+955 IVEWFLNSTVNEICELNTNSGANIKL
-967 IYSLDNL
+967 SVKKNL
-974 SGKITHLS
+974 VK
-982 LNQAPDA
+982 APDK
-989 SRIVTVTATARDKTS
+989 SIPVTVTAMAKKSGSVVCTASKV
-1004 GAAICTSSTKITVSP
+1004 ITVNP
-1019 KTTIEKSYNCASGKT
+1019 KMTIEKAYNCPAGLE
-1034 QKLEFND
+1034 QKLEFNS
-1041 EDVNKSSGTIKT
+1041 EHENKEIQSIKT
-1053 SYLTA
+1053 SYLTS
-1058 TGSVPVECARNN
+1058 TGNEPIECKQDDLK
-1070 IPFLTL
+1070 ILTFDSG
-1076 NGTNP
+1076 N
-1081 SNLSITMKED
+1081 MKVHMNSDAQNFAE
-1091 TSNYENYKYVL
+1091 YKYVK
-1102 ISVDLGDV
+1102 ISVDLGDI
-1110 LYNFYIYPLQYNVY
+1110 LYNFYIYPVQNNVY
-1124 DCVYGQDAVPFTYVP
+1124 DYELNKGSGAAIAYVP
-1139 TDLESIRKLAKLG
+1139 TDIDSIKRLCSLDG
-1152 SEDKADNGY
+1152 D
-1161 PGYTYTYTDALG
+1161 GYTYKYARTDRDG
-1173 ESCYLRLSVYS
+1173 KYCELRYSVYS

-1190 FSGNYVESS
+1190 FNGNYVDSS
-1199 SGKWFMKRKTKNK
+1199 SNKWFMRRQDNT
-1212 DQNDGSDQAYY
+1212 NDWVFY
-1223 RLYGNKWYKFHSKN
+1223 RLEGNHWYRFHN
-1237 SVKSE
+1237 GDKSE
-1242 NYATTALYNQ
+1242 QNLEKKAKITRFYWNLNNKTHLFDDNGKETAEVLN
-1252 AKAERTRYY
+1252 
-1261 WDLKDNVHLYDDSGN
+1261 S
-1276 EIGGEKGIQN
+1276 
-1286 TYFWQKWK
+1286 YFWKKWK

>member
-1 MFRTQKD
+1 MLRTQKD
-8 EIRKGIQN
+8 TIRKGIQN

-50 RDVSGNTKSQIDAQ
+50 RGVSGNTKSQIDAQ

-164 ESQQNK
+164 ESQQNR
-170 NGSGASGANVENID
+170 NESGISGENAENTD
-184 IAVAAEGDEEN
+184 IAIATESDEEN

-204 SDIARDSKELI
+204 SDIARDSEELI
-215 ARSVFAEGIENFT
+215 ERSVFAEGIENFT

-289 PSSIDAGNS
+289 PNSIDAGNS

-341 NATGTITVIVS
+341 NATGTITVTVS
-352 AKTAD
+352 ARTAD

-389 AAGYDGLNLN
+389 AAGYDGLDLN

-414 EDNVPVIWTM
+414 EDKVPVIWTM

-438 GQISVKSESGTSD
+438 GQISIGSEAGTSD

-476 IDLLLPENNATCTIG
+476 IDLSLPENNAIYTVG

-543 IGNWEVKASADVSVR
+543 IGNWRVEASANVSVR
-558 GGYGTLSVTNTFSV
+558 KCYGSLSVTNGFRVIFSDT
-572 SGYTAQI
+572 GQI
-579 VLGKNKSLDTI
+579 IAHENLEYDTI
-590 VIKNN
+590 VAGR
-595 QNTGEYICQVN
+595 TYECDGY
-606 SGEGG
+606 
-611 FSFVTNKTIPGFWE
+611 
-625 NSRINWYLKSGH
+625 
-637 NYSGINVTPTENG
+637 
-650 NKNASVSVSAD
+650 NKNDFYFSTANTNLNIVNVQSITWTLKGEHPGISFKPDGDTIKRKLTV
-661 AKTGFILCA
+661 AKNACHGFTLCA
-670 DYIKYTDQTQT
+670 DYVGVIRYDNGNPITVQL
-681 TEQIKI
+681 
-687 HAEKAIKVA
+687 HAERTFKVANGIELESLSGDTAYVYGPNESEDYLLQVLLDVYDVNGSVSKIKVSSNKA
-696 TGIEI
+696 KTLQWEGIGSGE
-701 VSAHGDTV
+701 VNAH
-709 KVRDNYEFGINM
+709 
-721 IVYDSNGTQA
+721 
-731 KIPVRSDICN
+731 
-741 DSNIVTI
+741 
-748 TPDPWAE
+748 
-755 KHPCADGENWYFQ
+755 GENWKFHASSNDVGKTLNIVAKLQLFENVYDTKNNYYTDNDNFSK
-768 TSEPGTQKVT
+768 TISVKV
-778 VELYKIPGATVFN
+778 VM
-791 SNYGFKQEK
+791 NY
-800 SVEVIDTTTAH
+800 TAEII
-811 VVAVNNKTSIFPGES
+811 VSDNKLSLFPGES
-826 TQIYLEL
+826 AQLYLRLKNKKGILNAQVNWNVDNSSAIKFDNNMSYQDSTFNNTKEIPIKIIASTDITQ
-833 LRDGQ
+833 
-838 PITDKIDENWTCE
+838 
-851 TINGQT
+851 
-857 IGNLSPTYYEY
+857 PT
-868 AYANEKENLIT
+868 T
-879 VTANSQITRA
+879 VTLTANYTLKDVA
-889 TTYTITVSYKLYNNE
+889 NTTGTQSIQLTI
-904 PLRTASIDITV
+904 
-915 TPLTMNLTTSATQIH
+915 TPLTLILDSSADQIY
-930 YGQDSITITA
+930 YGDDAPVDISA
-940 DVVDAEHDQHVTDDY
+940 DIVDAQNDQHLTDADGY
-955 NIEWTLNPEEAA
+955 IVEWFLNSTVNEICELNTNSGANIKL
-967 IYSLDNL
+967 SVKKNL
-974 SGKITHLS
+974 VK
-982 LNQAPDA
+982 APDK
-989 SRIVTVTATARDKTS
+989 SIPVTVTAMAKKSGSVVCTASKV
-1004 GAAICTSSTKITVSP
+1004 ITVNP
-1019 KTTIEKSYNCASGKT
+1019 KMTIEKAYNCPAGLE
-1034 QKLEFND
+1034 QKLEFNS
-1041 EDVNKSSGTIKT
+1041 EHENKEIQSIKT
-1053 SYLTA
+1053 SYLTS
-1058 TGSVPVECARNN
+1058 TGNEPIECKQDDLK
-1070 IPFLTL
+1070 ILTFDSG
-1076 NGTNP
+1076 N
-1081 SNLSITMKED
+1081 MKVHMNSDAQNFAE
-1091 TSNYENYKYVL
+1091 YKYVK
-1102 ISVDLGDV
+1102 ISVDLGDI
-1110 LYNFYIYPLQYNVY
+1110 LYNFYIYPVQNNVY
-1124 DCVYGQDAVPFTYVP
+1124 DYELNKGSGAAIAYVP
-1139 TDLESIRKLAKLG
+1139 TDIDSIKRLCSLD
-1152 SEDKADNGY
+1152 SD
-1161 PGYTYTYTDALG
+1161 GYTYKYARTDRDG
-1173 ESCYLRLSVYS
+1173 KYCELRYSVYS

-1190 FSGNYVESS
+1190 FNGNYVDSS
-1199 SGKWFMKRKTKNK
+1199 SNKWFMRRQDNT
-1212 DQNDGSDQAYY
+1212 NDWVFY
-1223 RLYGNKWYKFHSKN
+1223 RLEGNHWYRFHN
-1237 SVKSE
+1237 GDKSE
-1242 NYATTALYNQ
+1242 QNLEKKAKITRFYWNLNNKTHLFDDNGKETAEVLN
-1252 AKAERTRYY
+1252 
-1261 WDLKDNVHLYDDSGN
+1261 S
-1276 EIGGEKGIQN
+1276 
-1286 TYFWQKWK
+1286 YFWKKWK